1 MLGLQAFNTH
11 GTEITPGSD
20 IVAENLDM
28 ERGHV
33 CTCLLLSAIYKAQ
46 SMKCNH
52 YCKLAQVCERFILA
66 GLTGLSIQAEDVLI

>member
-11 GTEITPGSD
+11 GTEVTPGSD

-33 CTCLLLSAIYKAQ
+33 CTYLLLSVIYEKLFIKSYLLKAI
-46 SMKCNH
+46 C
-52 YCKLAQVCERFILA
+52 
-66 GLTGLSIQAEDVLI
+66 

>member
-28 ERGHV
+28 ERGHA
-33 CTCLLLSAIYKAQ
+33 CTCLLLSAIY
-46 SMKCNH
+46 
-52 YCKLAQVCERFILA
+52 
-66 GLTGLSIQAEDVLI
+66 